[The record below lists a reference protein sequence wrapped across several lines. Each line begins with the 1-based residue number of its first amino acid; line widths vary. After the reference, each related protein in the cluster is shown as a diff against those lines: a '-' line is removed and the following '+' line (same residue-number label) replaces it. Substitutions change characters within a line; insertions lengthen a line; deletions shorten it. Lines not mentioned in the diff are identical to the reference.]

1 MTNQELV
8 TAIETLKKETDTVIL
23 AHTYQ
28 NPEIIDIA
36 DVTGDS
42 FKLSACAKELPN
54 KRVIVCGVGF
64 MAETVKI
71 LSPEKQV
78 ILAAPHAKCPM
89 ANQINPMDVMAFKQQ
104 HPDVAVCC
112 YVNTTAPLK
121 AVSDVCVTSSS
132 AVNIVAALPNKEV
145 LFIPDK
151 NLGSYVAACLP
162 EKHIITW
169 NGYCPVHDQVTK
181 EHILAVKEQY
191 PGLPVAIHP
200 ECKKEVV
207 ELCDVVGSTA
217 DIITFAKSHEGDVI
231 IATEKGVAEY
241 LNLYE
246 TGNKRY
252 IQACG
257 DVLVCPDMK
266 MTTLQEVYAALKGE
280 GGREIELEA
289 DILEGA
295 KNAINKMLE
304 LG

>member
-1 MTNQELV
+1 MTTKELIA
-8 TAIETLKKETDTVIL
+8 AIQTLKQETDTAVL

-28 NPEIIDIA
+28 NPDIIDIA
-36 DVTGDS
+36 DLTGDS
-42 FKLSACAKELPN
+42 FKLSAVAQNLPQ
-54 KRVIVCGVGF
+54 KRVVLCGVGF

-78 ILAAPHAKCPM
+78 ILASPHAKCPM
-89 ANQINPMDVMAFKQQ
+89 ANQIDPMDVMAFKQQ
-104 HPDVAVCC
+104 HPEVAVCC

-132 AVNIVAALPNKEV
+132 AVKIVAALPEKEV

-169 NGYCPVHDQVTK
+169 NGYCPVHDKVTR
-181 EHILAVKEQY
+181 EHILQIKEQY
-191 PGLPVAIHP
+191 PGVPVAIHP

-217 DIITFAKSHEGDVI
+217 DIITFAKAHEGDVI

-246 TGNKRY
+246 QGNKRY
-252 IQACG
+252 LQACP

-266 MTTLQEVYAALKGE
+266 LTTLQDVYNALKGE
-280 GGREIELEA
+280 GGREITLEQ

-295 KNAINKMLE
+295 RSSIERMLE